1 MGLAAEPTTD
11 LAQTMAERIMGT
23 TSHAEALRTLRT
35 AFPESSLAQRVAVL
49 ATLTRRAPRRS
60 ILCPLRHATFIA
72 IIYQDLP
79 AHRT

>member
-1 MGLAAEPTTD
+1 MGSAAEATTD

-49 ATLTRRAPRRS
+49 ATLTRRAPVGLSHIPR
-60 ILCPLRHATFIA
+60 
-72 IIYQDLP
+72 
-79 AHRT
+79 